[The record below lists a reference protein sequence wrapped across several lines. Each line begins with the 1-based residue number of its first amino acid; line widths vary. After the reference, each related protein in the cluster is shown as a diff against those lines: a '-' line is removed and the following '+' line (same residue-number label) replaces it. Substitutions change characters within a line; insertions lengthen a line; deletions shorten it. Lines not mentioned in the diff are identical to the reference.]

1 MDLAAKLPD
10 MTDSA
15 LATLNGNASRL
26 LQSGTTAQKKAATA
40 LMPALEQELA
50 SRRQAKQAA
59 KQASDAARPASVRKR
74 AKAKAAE

>member
-50 SRRQAKQAA
+50 SRRQAKQA
-59 KQASDAARPASVRKR
+59 SDAARPASVRKR

>member
-15 LATLNGNASRL
+15 LDTLNGNASRL
-26 LQSGTTAQKKAATA
+26 IQSGTTAQKKAATA

-50 SRRQAKQAA
+50 SRRLAKQAA
-59 KQASDAARPASVRKR
+59 KKASDAARPTPVRKR
-74 AKAKAAE
+74 AKAKAAD